1 MRLIAELQGACSVRK
16 YYMYLGGRFRM
27 LQDHDI
33 AANTVVGS
41 SLQLRVNV
49 EGDDIAQGQSDCL
62 SGRQEGSSL
71 ADDLERPAGNESL
84 LAAVLVHRDD
94 GAVSLN
100 CDYLTNEDNLEIH
113 YNLMFEVATVKSPGN
128 DRLKIYVESLE
139 YFTI

>member
-1 MRLIAELQGACSVRK
+1 
-16 YYMYLGGRFRM
+16 MYLGGRFRM

-84 LAAVLVHRDD
+84 LAAVLVHHDHGAILLDRDD
-94 GAVSLN
+94 LCKKKTRVFNGFS
-100 CDYLTNEDNLEIH
+100 EDKCL
-113 YNLMFEVATVKSPGN
+113 
-128 DRLKIYVESLE
+128 
-139 YFTI
+139 